1 LIFLGVD
8 REEGSQSSND
18 ILETWFEECE
28 ATIDRADRLDM
39 ALRAAE
45 AVEAVL
51 RSLLKHHSS
60 FGQKQDNGDAL
71 IDQNSIVSLLLA
83 EQIVQSKS
91 LRDQLATSQVKA
103 ERIATVVRNLLD
115 LMWWLSTSTND
126 L

>member
-1 LIFLGVD
+1 MD
-8 REEGSQSSND
+8 
-18 ILETWFEECE
+18 TWFEECE

-51 RSLLKHHSS
+51 QSLLKHHSS
-60 FGQKQDNGDAL
+60 SGSRQENGDAL
-71 IDQNSIVSLLLA
+71 MGQNSIVSLLLA

-115 LMWWLSTSTND
+115 LMWCLSTNTDN

>member
-1 LIFLGVD
+1 MIFLGVD
-8 REEGSQSSND
+8 REEGSQSSDD
-18 ILETWFEECE
+18 IMETWFEECE

-51 RSLLKHHSS
+51 QSLLKHYSS
-60 FGQKQDNGDAL
+60 FGQRPNNRDTVIGQD
-71 IDQNSIVSLLLA
+71 SIVSLLFA

-103 ERIATVVRNLLD
+103 ERIATVVRHLLD
-115 LMWWLSTSTND
+115 
-126 L
+126 